1 MDKKIKEWERR
12 MFSAASVATI
22 LSEIC
27 RELQF
32 SYTRLMRSEEEPDA
46 EEIESAVR
54 DNAEWLKAVLPGYID
69 IETERLLSLQRD
81 IVSK

>member
-22 LSEIC
+22 LNEIC

-46 EEIESAVR
+46 KEIESAVR